1 MGKGQAGASTL
12 GRELLSKAT
21 PFCTGRVW
29 DNCGTPGWRSPA
41 ESRQEVELGVGACS
55 PCLLVAMSRGEDW
68 KWDGVMD
75 GMQAVPT
82 SAAGGREDSGKHQ
95 RRSEDRDSE
104 VSFPSCL

>member
-1 MGKGQAGASTL
+1 
-12 GRELLSKAT
+12 
-21 PFCTGRVW
+21 
-29 DNCGTPGWRSPA
+29 
-41 ESRQEVELGVGACS
+41 
-55 PCLLVAMSRGEDW
+55 MSRGEDW
-68 KWDGVMD
+68 KRDGVMN